1 MMATRVL
8 VDSNTADMEPDAEVS
23 IAQLIDSIMMPTN
36 TR

>member
-1 MMATRVL
+1 MRATRVL

-23 IAQLIDSIMMPTN
+23 IAQLMDIIRMPMN

>member
-8 VDSNTADMEPDAEVS
+8 GDSNTADMEPDAEVS
-23 IAQLIDSIMMPTN
+23 IAQLMDIIRMPMN

>member
-23 IAQLIDSIMMPTN
+23 IVQLMDIIRMPMN

>member
-8 VDSNTADMEPDAEVS
+8 VDSSTADMEPDAEVS
-23 IAQLIDSIMMPTN
+23 IAQLMDIIRMPMN